1 MIQRNT
7 ERLNEEY
14 QMDSYR
20 NKQLRFCV
28 VVNSYNNAHNGLIYR
43 NIDSILQ
50 QNYTNYHV
58 VYTDDNSPDMT
69 GSKVKIGRASC
80 RERV

>member
-1 MIQRNT
+1 
-7 ERLNEEY
+7 
-14 QMDSYR
+14 MDSYF
-20 NKQLRFCV
+20 NNQLRFCI

-58 VYTDDNSPDMT
+58 VYTDDDSPDQT
-69 GSKVKIGRASC
+69 GEMVQKYLKEKGISEGKFKIKINQ
-80 RERV
+80 